1 MSTIAENIDGLVSCR
16 TIMRL
21 KVTQARVATNEYC
34 KLTRV
39 SSVMVGGGV
48 GLHTPPFGLSWW
60 WGGVATGTVATPV
73 CALRKRMRTPA
84 PHAQVCVAA

>member
-21 KVTQARVATNEYC
+21 MVTQQARVATNEYC

-39 SSVMVGGGV
+39 SSVMVGACIRHPQALVGGGEEWPRV
-48 GLHTPPFGLSWW
+48 LLRRLSAHSER
-60 WGGVATGTVATPV
+60 G
-73 CALRKRMRTPA
+73 
-84 PHAQVCVAA
+84 